1 MKIAVS
7 ASDNNLDT
15 MVDPRFGRCAYLL
28 IVDSQTGEIVSGGR
42 NEFAAA
48 GGGAGT
54 QTAQWAI
61 REGAEVVLTGNV
73 GPNAYNVLRAGKVKV
88 YAGVSGSVRDAIARL
103 NKGELSEIS
112 NSTVPP
118 HSGMR

>member
-7 ASDNNLDT
+7 ASDNSLDAA
-15 MVDPRFGRCAYLL
+15 VDPRFGRCAYVL
-28 IVDSQTGEIVSGGR
+28 IVDSQTNEIVGGGQ

-54 QTAQWAI
+54 QTAQWVI
-61 REGAEVVLTGNV
+61 REGAEVVLTGNI
-73 GPNAYNVLRAGKVKV
+73 GPNAYSVLRAGKIKV
-88 YAGVSGSVRDAIARL
+88 YAGVSGSVRNAIARM
-103 NKGELSEIS
+103 NKGELRETAG
-112 NSTVPP
+112 STAPP